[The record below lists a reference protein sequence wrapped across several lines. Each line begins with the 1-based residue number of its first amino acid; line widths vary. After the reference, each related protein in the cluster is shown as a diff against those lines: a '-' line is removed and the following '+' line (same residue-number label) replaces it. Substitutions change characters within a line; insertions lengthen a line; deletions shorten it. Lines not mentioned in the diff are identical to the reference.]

1 MCDRVRSF
9 YPLKQKWG
17 RGVRTPGPVTQEVLA
32 PMHDESKQNRST
44 VDERAQRAIILQL
57 LRDDHAPVWR
67 RAELERELGNAAAF
81 TDALAGLAC
90 TEVVRLDREGIYA
103 TCCARHL
110 DKLGLIGV

>member
-1 MCDRVRSF
+1 
-9 YPLKQKWG
+9 
-17 RGVRTPGPVTQEVLA
+17 
-32 PMHDESKQNRST
+32 MHDESKQNRST